1 VKDIIGFGA
10 INLDLFFQVNNFS
23 ELNNTLLAEGFSPFI
38 YGGELQ
44 GRAENLLGLLEIL
57 KRETKFTG
65 YSGGGSAANVVVAAS
80 KLGLSTGIVGKIG
93 TQPLTKFLDIKST
106 FLLDSLQEVDVKG
119 LVITDEMSGICLC
132 LIDEIGERSIQ
143 IFPHCNDNLS
153 IEEINLSYLK
163 DCRILHLTSFVGENP
178 FQAQIRVIEQLPKK
192 VKVSF
197 DPGNL
202 YARKG
207 LTILEPIIKRCFIIF
222 ATKDEI
228 EILTGQ
234 NFEQGCKM
242 LLNLNPEIIVL
253 KLGKEGSLIFERDTI
268 TKIKA
273 ASTISSDSTGAGDVY
288 AAAFLTS
295 LIEKKSLPQCGAFA
309 SKASALSLSAYGRQK
324 YPTKNEILSY

>member
-1 VKDIIGFGA
+1 MKDIIGFGA

-23 ELNNTLLAEGFSPFI
+23 ELNNMLLVDGFSPFI

-44 GRAENLLGLLEIL
+44 GRVENLFRLLKIL

-93 TQPLTKFLDIKST
+93 TKPLNKFLDIKST
-106 FLLDSLQEVDVKG
+106 FLLESLQKVDSKG
-119 LVITDEMSGICLC
+119 LIIKDEMSGICFC
-132 LIDEIGERSIQ
+132 LIDETGERSIQ
-143 IFPHCNDNLS
+143 IFPNCNDNLS
-153 IEEINLSYLK
+153 FEEINLSYLK
-163 DCRILHLTSFVGENP
+163 NCRILHLSSFVGERP
-178 FQAQIRVIEQLPKK
+178 FQAQIKAVEHLPKK
-192 VKVSF
+192 VKVSL

-207 LTILEPIIKRCFIIF
+207 LSALEPIINRCFIIF

-234 NFEQGCKM
+234 SFEQGCKL

-253 KLGKEGSLIFERDTI
+253 KLGEEGSLIFEKDTV

-273 ASTISSDSTGAGDVY
+273 VPTISSDSTGAGDVY
-288 AAAFLTS
+288 AATFLTG
-295 LIEKKSLPQCGAFA
+295 LIEKKSLSECGALA
-309 SKASALSLSAYGRQK
+309 SKASAISLSAFGRQK